1 MASTTPARSLSALAC
16 RASAAGS
23 RASSARRA
31 STASSVSPAVASV
44 SSRRDRVGA
53 RRTRAEARALVAPR
67 AGTSEGARLVA
78 ARAAADDADEPPV
91 VGQSSFDFDAEM
103 MADME
108 RLKADSPLAKEA
120 AEAAAAGT
128 LEKSEAQMKMEALKE
143 GIDTFLLYDFFV
155 ILFILSWLIVGVL
168 IRLSYHQGLAY
179 DEPFLGLWL
188 ILWPFLF
195 QPLLG
200 VHMLATLVSPI
211 IGKLKDRGLVSKDT
225 WT

>member
-1 MASTTPARSLSALAC
+1 M
-16 RASAAGS
+16 
-23 RASSARRA
+23 
-31 STASSVSPAVASV
+31 
-44 SSRRDRVGA
+44 
-53 RRTRAEARALVAPR
+53 
-67 AGTSEGARLVA
+67 
-78 ARAAADDADEPPV
+78 
-91 VGQSSFDFDAEM
+91 GQSSFDFDAEM

-128 LEKSEAQMKMEALKE
+128 LEKTEAQLKMEALKE

-168 IRLSYHQGLAY
+168 IRLSYHQGLSY